1 MVFKYQCTNIQQ
13 KYLKK
18 KRSGGYG
25 CTFETLNE
33 TQLAHVNQSN
43 IQEPTGSW
51 QQF

>member
-1 MVFKYQCTNIQQ
+1 MHKHTTEI
-13 KYLKK
+13 LKK
-18 KRSGGYG
+18 KSGGYG

-51 QQF
+51 QQL